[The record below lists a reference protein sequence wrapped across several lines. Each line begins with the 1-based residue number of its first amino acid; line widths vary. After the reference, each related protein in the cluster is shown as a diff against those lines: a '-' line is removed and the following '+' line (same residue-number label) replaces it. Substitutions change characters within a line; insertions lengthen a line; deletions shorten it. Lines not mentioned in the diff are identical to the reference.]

1 MFFLVFALLM
11 GGFAAQDA
19 LQHLT
24 PRPLKA
30 STVRKLEV
38 PPFGSFGNT
47 LCDESLAM
55 YDHLASGSY
64 KHTTIL
70 RTSLSGNESTLYKLP
85 DEFADSTVFN
95 DFSVTPDG
103 AVTALVE
110 DEQGHSMRF
119 DFDSE
124 GKVSSHANLELSD
137 EVEGDKIAIFPNNTM
152 LFSGHYRANAAAGL
166 RGKRFIALFQPSGKL
181 IRRLDQTGREDVTLD
196 LPANHIPDGGITV
209 GRDGNVYL
217 LGSDKVLVISASGRI
232 QNKIPFTKPDPEFSA
247 VHVQYS
253 QGLLVISFAKPGKTI
268 DIFQYLVVNASTG
281 EPVGLYE
288 PTEDTGNSNVCFSRS
303 EGFLFATIKNDREN
317 IITAPLR

>member
-19 LQHLT
+19 SQHLT

-30 STVRKLEV
+30 STIRKLEV
-38 PPFGSFGNT
+38 PPFGSFGST
-47 LCDESLAM
+47 QCDDSLAM
-55 YDHLASGSY
+55 YDHLAVGSY
-64 KHTTIL
+64 RHTTIL

-124 GKVSSHANLELSD
+124 GKVSSHANLELSAQ
-137 EVEGDKIAIFPNNTM
+137 VEGDKIAIFPNNTM
-152 LFSGHYRANAAAGL
+152 LFSGHYTANASAGL
-166 RGKRFIALFQPSGKL
+166 RGKRFIGIFQPSGKL
-181 IRRLDQTGREDVTLD
+181 IRRLDQTGMEDVNLD
-196 LPANHIPDGGITV
+196 LPASHIPDGGITI
-209 GRDGNVYL
+209 GRDENVYL

-232 QNKIPFTKPDPEFSA
+232 QNKSRRSA
-247 VHVQYS
+247 
-253 QGLLVISFAKPGKTI
+253 IFPGSACNLI
-268 DIFQYLVVNASTG
+268 CEA
-281 EPVGLYE
+281 
-288 PTEDTGNSNVCFSRS
+288 
-303 EGFLFATIKNDREN
+303 REN
-317 IITAPLR
+317 HSALSISRCQRIHG